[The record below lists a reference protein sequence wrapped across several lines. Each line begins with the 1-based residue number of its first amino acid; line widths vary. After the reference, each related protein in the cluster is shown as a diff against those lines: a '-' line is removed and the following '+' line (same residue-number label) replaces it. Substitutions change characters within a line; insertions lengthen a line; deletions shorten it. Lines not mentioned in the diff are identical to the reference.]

1 MSEILVS
8 IIIPTFNRSQLL
20 VRAITSV
27 INQKYT
33 NWELIIVD
41 DGSTDETK
49 EVVEKFQEV
58 TKISYFKIEN
68 SGVSAARN
76 HGIKLAL
83 GEWVAFLDSDDEWLP
98 NKLSLQVE
106 EVLKNNFRLIHGNEI
121 WIRNG
126 KRVNQKKIHE
136 KSGGEIFKQCLH
148 LCLISPSA
156 VIIKKELLEEHN
168 GFNEELIV
176 CEDYDLWLKITS
188 KEEVGFINTPIINKY
203 GGHEGQLSHQ
213 YFAMDYWRV
222 KSMFQI
228 RETLQ
233 RNDYREEL
241 VKVLKKKCNILL
253 NGYQKHKNVK
263 NYQEVKQILDQ
274 IT

>member
-58 TKISYFKIEN
+58 NKISYFKIEN

-76 HGIKLAL
+76 YGIKLAI

-98 NKLSLQVE
+98 NKLSLQIE

-156 VIIKKELLEEHN
+156 VIMKKELLREHN
-168 GFNEELIV
+168 GFSEEFVV
-176 CEDYDLWLKITS
+176 CEDYDLWLRVTA
-188 KEEVGFINTPIINKY
+188 KEKVGFINTPIINKY
-203 GGHEGQLSHQ
+203 GGHEGQLSQQ

-228 RETLQ
+228 RETL
-233 RNDYREEL
+233 RRDDYREQL

-253 NGYQKHKNVK
+253 NGYQKHQNIK
-263 NYQEVKQILDQ
+263 NYQEIKEILDQ
-274 IT
+274 VT

>member
-76 HGIKLAL
+76 HGKP
-83 GEWVAFLDSDDEWLP
+83 E
-98 NKLSLQVE
+98 
-106 EVLKNNFRLIHGNEI
+106 NF
-121 WIRNG
+121 
-126 KRVNQKKIHE
+126 
-136 KSGGEIFKQCLH
+136 
-148 LCLISPSA
+148 
-156 VIIKKELLEEHN
+156 
-168 GFNEELIV
+168 
-176 CEDYDLWLKITS
+176 
-188 KEEVGFINTPIINKY
+188 
-203 GGHEGQLSHQ
+203 
-213 YFAMDYWRV
+213 
-222 KSMFQI
+222 
-228 RETLQ
+228 
-233 RNDYREEL
+233 
-241 VKVLKKKCNILL
+241 
-253 NGYQKHKNVK
+253 
-263 NYQEVKQILDQ
+263 
-274 IT
+274 